1 MLSNAVVPSSLK
13 MPSSSP
19 VWKRQQQHQQ
29 QRHSSSLLSPGGAA
43 SVPVPSPK
51 SYAAARG
58 GRAVRDL
65 DSRMAIS
72 RGTFL

>member
-1 MLSNAVVPSSLK
+1 MLSKAGVPSSLK

-19 VWKRQQQHQQ
+19 VWKRQQHQQ

>member
-1 MLSNAVVPSSLK
+1 MLSKAVVPSSLK

-19 VWKRQQQHQQ
+19 VWKRQQQQ

-65 DSRMAIS
+65 DSRMVIS

>member
-19 VWKRQQQHQQ
+19 VWKRQQQQP
-29 QRHSSSLLSPGGAA
+29 RHSSSLLSPGGAA